1 MAWIRNQEKKKRKD
15 GERESSS
22 FKRHLLFWARW
33 IKFQWSLKLILIQS
47 IKTIWQWCVYS
58 GVGKLIIWENIFWS
72 LSFPLIL
79 TLAHTQTKLYWTGL
93 ESCCLWRLTTTHLS
107 MCCSYIHVHSISRMW
122 RPFRIF
128 TSYPGSFFIS
138 AAALS
143 SSSQQ
148 CDFIF
153 WKLVFLLCF
162 SHQM

>member
-128 TSYPGSFFIS
+128 TSYPDSFFIS
-138 AAALS
+138 AAISAAVLS
-143 SSSQQ
+143 SVIL
-148 CDFIF
+148 FF
-153 WKLVFLLCF
+153 EN
-162 SHQM
+162 